1 MDRKD
6 ENIKV
11 NTKEEEDD
19 TILNHFS
26 QNIDIHIY
34 IYINQKKIGVN
45 RGRLPPLTTTI
56 HHLCQPLSPPST
68 ISSSDDDEEFEII
81 PTMESY

>member
-34 IYINQKKIGVN
+34 IYKPKKN
-45 RGRLPPLTTTI
+45 RGKQRKVASI
-56 HHLCQPLSPPST
+56 DDHH
-68 ISSSDDDEEFEII
+68 SSSMSTTFTTVNDIELG
-81 PTMESY
+81 